1 MLHDVRAL
9 EAQLRLQIG
18 DEAFDAIPDRR
29 QKGARTSRAPRQ
41 RRPRAVARVR
51 LAMSGFLPPAV
62 ASGFT
67 TAEVAVLSVIA
78 AEFRDRGSCS
88 LTIGEIARRSSACRT
103 TCKNAIHWAARW
115 GLIEVTE
122 RRIARDRNAP
132 NRIVITNGTW
142 LAWLRLRPGP
152 VRPWGGGVI
161 FTTGTQVQV
170 QQRGFS
176 NGSERASGLR
186 ERHRRRL

>member
-1 MLHDVRAL
+1 MSAHYKERILSTEELMMLDL
-9 EAQLRLQIG
+9 I
-18 DEAFDAIPDRR
+18 
-29 QKGARTSRAPRQ
+29 
-41 RRPRAVARVR
+41 
-51 LAMSGFLPPAV
+51 

-152 VRPWGGGVI
+152 VRPWGEGSFPQPEAKAPYNKEGLAMEANGLPSSENAIGGDC
-161 FTTGTQVQV
+161 
-170 QQRGFS
+170 R
-176 NGSERASGLR
+176 SGGKPG
-186 ERHRRRL
+186 